1 MQERKIIEMELE
13 KIYEAEELYWQ
24 QRGGEKWT
32 LEGDANTNFFHL
44 AANGRRRKKS
54 ILSLEDNGEVV
65 NNPKQIHDL
74 IYGYYKKLFGKKN
87 QNTVNLADSVWGD
100 YNRLNELDNTL
111 LTRPFT
117 EEEVNKVVFSM
128 HPDSAPGP
136 DGFSIAFYHGCWEII
151 KQDLMNMVNDFYLG
165 KLDIKRLNYGVI
177 TLIPKVKNAMDVKQ
191 YRPICLLNVSFKIF
205 TKLLLDRLEG
215 VVDKLISNSQT
226 TFIKGRYILDGAVI
240 LHETL
245 HELSQKKLKG
255 VVMKIDFE
263 KAYDSINWNFVEG
276 VLIRKG
282 FSPKLTEWIMST
294 VRGG

>member
-1 MQERKIIEMELE
+1 LNDERKL
-13 KIYEAEELYWQ
+13 
-24 QRGGEKWT
+24 
-32 LEGDANTNFFHL
+32 
-44 AANGRRRKKS
+44 
-54 ILSLEDNGEVV
+54 
-65 NNPKQIHDL
+65 
-74 IYGYYKKLFGKKN
+74 KLFGKKN

-117 EEEVNKVVFSM
+117 EEEVKKVVFSM

-136 DGFSIAFYHGCWEII
+136 DGFSIAFYRGCWEII

-191 YRPICLLNVSFKIF
+191 YRPICLLKVSFKIF

-215 VVDKLISNSQT
+215 IVDKLISNSQT
-226 TFIKGRYILDGAVI
+226 TFIKGHYILDGAVI

-255 VVMKIDFE
+255 VVMKIGFE

-294 VRGG
+294 VRGGKVCININGENGQYFRTHRGLRQGDLFISPTFQSGSRRFGPYFGKSQTERAHTRGASSYLLWGFNSSSIC